1 VEPWLSLGGGLP
13 LVVETKWMSC
23 TGSCSTDSGV
33 RNPSTAKTFG
43 GAGGGDAGGGGG
55 TGGATGG
62 VAGAGAAAA
71 VESAGG
77 GGGERFSTQPATARA
92 AHRIVALIG
101 APPPRPGP

>member
-1 VEPWLSLGGGLP
+1 
-13 LVVETKWMSC
+13 MSC
-23 TGSCSTDSGV
+23 TVSCSTDSGV
-33 RNPSTAKTFG
+33 RNPSTAKTFVAA
-43 GAGGGDAGGGGG
+43 GAGDAGGGGG

-71 VESAGG
+71 VESAGGGGGGGAAAAGGPGGG